1 MTRRPDRQRWKH
13 GELLTRVLEL
23 VRSNGPSTVRDVHKR
38 LSVEHPSAYTTVQTV
53 LSRLEERGLL
63 KRELRGNI
71 GVYSALQ
78 SNDPAAA
85 DRLVDEL
92 VGRFGPLALTQ
103 FVARAR
109 LDPRT
114 LEELRRLV
122 DEKTVEQ

>member
-1 MTRRPDRQRWKH
+1 M
-13 GELLTRVLEL
+13 LEL